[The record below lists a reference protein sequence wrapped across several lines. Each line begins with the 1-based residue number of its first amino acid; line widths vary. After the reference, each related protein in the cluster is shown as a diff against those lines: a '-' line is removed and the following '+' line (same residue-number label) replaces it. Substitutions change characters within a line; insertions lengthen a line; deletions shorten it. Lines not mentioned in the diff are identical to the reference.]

1 MYINNSCEQPLILLL
16 EISIMNYQ
24 FTTGNST
31 IMNILMDLC
40 LYYDFLNFG
49 YEFGVPCLSSG

>member
-16 EISIMNYQ
+16 EISITNYK

-31 IMNILMDLC
+31 IMNILMD
-40 LYYDFLNFG
+40 YDFLDLV
-49 YEFGVPCLSSG
+49 YEFGIPCRSSG

>member
-24 FTTGNST
+24 FTMGNST
-31 IMNILMDLC
+31 IMNILMDFC
-40 LYYDFLNFG
+40 LYYDFLDLG
-49 YEFGVPCLSSG
+49 YEFGAPGLSSG